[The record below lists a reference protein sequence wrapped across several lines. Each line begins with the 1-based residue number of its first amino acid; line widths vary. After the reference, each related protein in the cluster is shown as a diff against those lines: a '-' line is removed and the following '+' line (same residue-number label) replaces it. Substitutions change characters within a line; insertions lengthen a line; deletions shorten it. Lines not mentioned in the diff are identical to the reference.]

1 MLRLRS
7 QAIHR
12 LGIPSTCPSCLAA
25 ARPLVAARLRS
36 SFASSQL
43 PVHTQRNRFFTASTT
58 LFDAETTKDSSDDP
72 KSSTVASKKKPKKKK
87 ATPKPSAQK
96 DAPPAEV
103 DQNQQLAVLQGALT
117 ALKKVLEEQNI
128 NYDGAKTTTKGKK
141 KSAKPPQPAKSK
153 SEQNPEQA
161 STEAAPAPA
170 AASPN
175 QPSKPKKTKKKQPG
189 AQANPEETSRKGQDD
204 ALDAA
209 LVKYRSSPGG
219 KKGRSPNRAAR
230 RADLAKGLLA
240 AKLTRKA
247 AAATKAEAPKK
258 AEAAKK
264 AETKAAAAGR
274 KAVAKSRVKTPT
286 EPEGP
291 SDTQPL
297 HISVL
302 NADELHLVPIDKP
315 QPPVPCL
322 SYGLERALF
331 NPGVYNLQDPRSKV
345 FNFDPY
351 LANIMPIKEFD
362 FDALKAYVTSSKD
375 EALIGVARE
384 HGKKYTGSTSSMT
397 AALSHFHYLLSS
409 WREINSGMMSQEF
422 ELPSKNFT
430 NLLRSPA
437 ATFLHYKD
445 GVYAI
450 DADKEFDS
458 ANVLSMLGKSM
469 EKLLTLPREEYER
482 YRRENSHQISEE
494 ERNADEAFHYT
505 GLGDF
510 MMRSQLDAYDP
521 RVPGTGM
528 FDLKTRAVVSI
539 RMDVKGFTQ
548 GLGYELRH
556 RQGNWESYEREY
568 HDMIRAAFLKYSL
581 QVRMGRMDGIFVAFH
596 NTQRIFGFQYIP
608 IDEMD
613 LSLHGTT
620 DTTLGDKEFKLSL
633 SLFNKLLDRATE
645 KFPKQ
650 SLRLFVETR
659 TSANT
664 PFMYAFIKPVTPEEI
679 EAVQNTNKASAEL
692 VERQLL
698 GLTDSMLDE
707 AEAATEVEEKADAAE
722 TLEEQRENEL
732 EEEEEEDDDD
742 VVSWDE
748 IQVMVEDAMED
759 DELGIGAVRQAIED
773 ALEESGLL
781 DVQSPE
787 ESRAYVNALLSAV
800 TGDSQEAATEAID
813 QVDEETQSA
822 SESEAVESDAV
833 EADAVEAETAE
844 AETAEAETAETETA
858 KTETAETETA
868 ESNPV
873 ESDTAESTQDEAK
886 DQQTPSEEAA
896 EESPAEEVVGEPESK
911 DAESKDSTGESASPN
926 MSTLSNAIL
935 RMTRKIDEKG
945 SLEEE
950 EEPDAAVSSKLKNF
964 EQILSKI
971 ISESRE
977 DDQGAEVKAGEDAA
991 GVASESLDKI
1001 AAERAADEV
1010 SAELAA
1016 TEAADLEDESKEQGP
1031 LLGMVLTVR
1040 NKVNGKYVTRPE
1052 NLTKDDVWDIEYN
1065 IEELPDERAAR
1076 LFEQCK
1082 KRRKKAY
1089 KPEGRSRMWNT
1100 MFDGALPKYTEEGRA
1115 FRDRENDMAKD
1126 RPVHVMGVDKPLKY
1140 QEVFAGDKKV

>member
-25 ARPLVAARLRS
+25 ARPPVAARLRPS
-36 SFASSQL
+36 IIASSQL
-43 PVHTQRNRFFTASTT
+43 SVYTQRNRFFTASTT
-58 LFDAETTKDSSDDP
+58 LFDAETKKDSSGDP
-72 KSSTVASKKKPKKKK
+72 KPSTGASKKKPKKKKK
-87 ATPKPSAQK
+87 ATPKPSAPK

-103 DQNQQLAVLQGALT
+103 DQSQQLAVLQGALT

-128 NYDGAKTTTKGKK
+128 NYDGAKTATKGKK

-153 SEQNPEQA
+153 PEPKSE
-161 STEAAPAPA
+161 SKAAPAPT
-170 AASPN
+170 AASSNKP
-175 QPSKPKKTKKKQPG
+175 PKPKKTKKKQPD
-189 AQANPEETSRKGQDD
+189 AQAKPEGTSGDGQDD

-209 LVKYRSSPGG
+209 LAKYRPNPEG
-219 KKGRSPNRAAR
+219 KKGRPPNRAAR

-240 AKLTRKA
+240 AKLARKA
-247 AAATKAEAPKK
+247 A
-258 AEAAKK
+258 AAKK
-264 AETKAAAAGR
+264 AETKAAA
-274 KAVAKSRVKTPT
+274 KSRDVKTAP

-322 SYGLERALF
+322 SHGLERALF

-362 FDALKAYVTSSKD
+362 FDALKAYITSSKD

-494 ERNADEAFHYT
+494 ERNADEAYHYT

-664 PFMYAFIKPVTPEEI
+664 PFMYAFMKPVTPEEI
-679 EAVQNTNKASAEL
+679 ETVQNTNKASAEL

-698 GLTDSMLDE
+698 GLTDSMLEE
-707 AEAATEVEEKADAAE
+707 AEAATEVEEKADAAAEVEEKGDTAE

-800 TGDSQEAATEAID
+800 TGDSQEAATEGID
-813 QVDEETQSA
+813 QVDEETQSS
-822 SESEAVESDAV
+822 SESDAVESDAV
-833 EADAVEAETAE
+833 DTETAETETIETETAE

-858 KTETAETETA
+858 ETETA
-868 ESNPV
+868 EAETAESKPV
-873 ESDTAESTQDEAK
+873 ESDIAESTQDEAK

-896 EESPAEEVVGEPESK
+896 EESSAEEVVGEPESK

-935 RMTRKIDEKG
+935 RMTRQIDEKG
-945 SLEEE
+945 SLEE

-991 GVASESLDKI
+991 GVASELVDKI
-1001 AAERAADEV
+1001 AAERAADEA
-1010 SAELAA
+1010 SAEVAA
-1016 TEAADLEDESKEQGP
+1016 TEPADLEDEPKEQGP

-1089 KPEGRSRMWNT
+1089 RPEGRTRMWHT

-1115 FRDRENDMAKD
+1115 FRDRENEMAKN
-1126 RPVHVMGVDKPLKY
+1126 RPVHIMGIDKPLKY
-1140 QEVFAGDKKV
+1140 QEVFGGDKKA

>member
-25 ARPLVAARLRS
+25 ARPPVAARLRPS
-36 SFASSQL
+36 IASSQL
-43 PVHTQRNRFFTASTT
+43 SVYTQRNRFFTASTT
-58 LFDAETTKDSSDDP
+58 LFDAETTKDSSGDP
-72 KSSTVASKKKPKKKK
+72 KSSTGASKKKSKKKKK

-103 DQNQQLAVLQGALT
+103 DQSQQLAVLQGALT

-128 NYDGAKTTTKGKK
+128 NYDGAKTATKGKK

-153 SEQNPEQA
+153 PEPKSE
-161 STEAAPAPA
+161 SKAAPAPT
-170 AASPN
+170 AASSNKP
-175 QPSKPKKTKKKQPG
+175 PKPKKTKKKQPD
-189 AQANPEETSRKGQDD
+189 AQAKPEATSGDGQDD

-209 LVKYRSSPGG
+209 LAKYRPNPEG
-219 KKGRSPNRAAR
+219 KKSRPPNRAAR

-240 AKLTRKA
+240 AKLARKA
-247 AAATKAEAPKK
+247 S
-258 AEAAKK
+258 AAKK
-264 AETKAAAAGR
+264 AETKAAAPGR
-274 KAVAKSRVKTPT
+274 KAAAKSRDVKTAP

-362 FDALKAYVTSSKD
+362 FDALKAYITSSKD

-494 ERNADEAFHYT
+494 ERNADEAYHYT

-664 PFMYAFIKPVTPEEI
+664 PFMYAFMKPVTPEEI
-679 EAVQNTNKASAEL
+679 ETVQNTNKASAEL

-698 GLTDSMLDE
+698 GLTDSMLEE
-707 AEAATEVEEKADAAE
+707 AEAATEGDTAE

-800 TGDSQEAATEAID
+800 TGDSQEAATEGID
-813 QVDEETQSA
+813 QVDEETQS
-822 SESEAVESDAV
+822 SSESDA
-833 EADAVEAETAE
+833 
-844 AETAEAETAETETA
+844 
-858 KTETAETETA
+858 
-868 ESNPV
+868 
-873 ESDTAESTQDEAK
+873 
-886 DQQTPSEEAA
+886 
-896 EESPAEEVVGEPESK
+896 SK

-935 RMTRKIDEKG
+935 RMTRQIDEKG
-945 SLEEE
+945 SLEE

-991 GVASESLDKI
+991 GVASESVDKI
-1001 AAERAADEV
+1001 AAERAADEA
-1010 SAELAA
+1010 SAEVAA
-1016 TEAADLEDESKEQGP
+1016 TEPADLEDEPKEQGP

-1089 KPEGRSRMWNT
+1089 RPEGRTRMWHT

-1115 FRDRENDMAKD
+1115 FRDRENEMAKN
-1126 RPVHVMGVDKPLKY
+1126 RPVHIMGIDKPLKY
-1140 QEVFAGDKKV
+1140 QEVFGGDKKA

>member
-25 ARPLVAARLRS
+25 ARPPVAARLRS
-36 SFASSQL
+36 SIASSQL
-43 PVHTQRNRFFTASTT
+43 PVYTQRNRFFTASTT
-58 LFDAETTKDSSDDP
+58 LFDAETAKNSSDDP

-87 ATPKPSAQK
+87 KAIPKPSAQK

-153 SEQNPEQA
+153 SERKPEQA
-161 STEAAPAPA
+161 PTEAAPAPT

-175 QPSKPKKTKKKQPG
+175 KPSKPKKTKKKQSD
-189 AQANPEETSRKGQDD
+189 AQAKPEETSSDGQDD

-209 LVKYRSSPGG
+209 LEKYRSSPGG
-219 KKGRSPNRAAR
+219 KKGRPPNRATR

-240 AKLTRKA
+240 AKLARKA

-264 AETKAAAAGR
+264 AETKAAAPGR

-362 FDALKAYVTSSKD
+362 FDALKAYITSSKD

-494 ERNADEAFHYT
+494 ERNADEAYHYT

-664 PFMYAFIKPVTPEEI
+664 PFMYAFMKPVTPEEI

-707 AEAATEVEEKADAAE
+707 ADAATEVEEKADAAE

-800 TGDSQEAATEAID
+800 TGDSQEAATEGID
-813 QVDEETQSA
+813 QVDEETSSA
-822 SESEAVESDAV
+822 SESEAVETEAVESDAV
-833 EADAVEAETAE
+833 EAGAV
-844 AETAEAETAETETA
+844 
-858 KTETAETETA
+858 ETETA
-868 ESNPV
+868 ESNLV

-896 EESPAEEVVGEPESK
+896 EESAAEEVVGESENK

-950 EEPDAAVSSKLKNF
+950 EPDAAVSSKLKNF

-977 DDQGAEVKAGEDAA
+977 DDQGAEVKADEDAA
-991 GVASESLDKI
+991 GVASESPDKI
-1001 AAERAADEV
+1001 AAEHAADEV

-1016 TEAADLEDESKEQGP
+1016 TEAADVEDEPKEQGP

-1040 NKVNGKYVTRPE
+1040 NKVNDKYVTRPE

-1115 FRDRENDMAKD
+1115 FRDRENEMAKN
-1126 RPVHVMGVDKPLKY
+1126 RPVHVMGVEKPLKY
-1140 QEVFAGDKKV
+1140 QEVFGGDKKV